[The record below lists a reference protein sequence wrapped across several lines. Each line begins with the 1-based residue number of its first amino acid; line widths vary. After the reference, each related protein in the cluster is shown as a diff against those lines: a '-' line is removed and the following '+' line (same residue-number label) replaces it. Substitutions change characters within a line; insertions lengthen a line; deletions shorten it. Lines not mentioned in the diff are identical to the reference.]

1 MTIIHTH
8 PSHGIAAQAL
18 NDILGDFNIP
28 LPTDGNGPRIKFT
41 GTIPPPEQTKSE
53 KICLS
58 LVGGIPALACAV
70 TAAQIFQA
78 RGGEQQTVEIDL
90 RRGHNYIDPDIGM
103 TPSLNGQEITLDVV
117 AGNPFSRNIFET
129 RDGKWAVLSAV
140 YVDLAYQWT
149 ALLECSMTESGVRE
163 AVKKLDAS
171 DLETLAA
178 KAHMPMAICQSEVAW
193 TNHPQGSHMAKL
205 PIVPVKE
212 WAGANHDT
220 HRPRPAQPGL
230 PRNPSRPLSGLKVIA
245 ITHAIAGPAT
255 GRTLAEHGAS
265 VLQVMFTHGFE
276 HAFVYTYANLGTAS
290 TRLNLNRESD
300 RDRLWTLVRGA
311 HVWIDSYREGAIA
324 KFGFSDDEIR
334 KANPGMIIS
343 HIRCYGT
350 SGPWAW
356 KPGFD
361 MQGSASSGLMYLMGQ
376 GVGDGRPQWP
386 PGMVINDYTTAYFG
400 ALAIMGIILR
410 RCRGQSSWSQGW
422 NVSPSLCGTAM
433 GILKFFK
440 TNSLPIAD
448 LEASVD
454 SALPPE
460 TLEGETPLGYL
471 RTLAP
476 LPHMSATPLRYE
488 HGLLMTMGSAR
499 PVFPGHDDGY
509 DVTKLTPWTRRE
521 LIAHLGV
528 AVTGKLEK
536 LRALGALERDALK
549 KKCQYSS

>member
-1 MTIIHTH
+1 MTINRTH
-8 PSHGIAAQAL
+8 QSHSIAAQAL
-18 NDILGDFNIP
+18 SDILHDFNIP
-28 LPTDGNGPRIKFT
+28 HPTDENGPRIQFI

-53 KICLS
+53 KICFS

-70 TAAQIFQA
+70 TAAQIFEA
-78 RGGEQQTVEIDL
+78 RGGDRQTVEIDL
-90 RRGHNYIDPDIGM
+90 RRGHNYIDPDIGT

-117 AGNPFSRNIFET
+117 AGNPFTTNIFET

-149 ALLECSMTESGVRE
+149 ALLQCSMTESGVRE
-163 AVKKLDAS
+163 AVKKWDAS

-178 KAHMPMAICQSEVAW
+178 KANMPMAICQSEVGW

-205 PIVPVKE
+205 PIVPVEE
-212 WAGANHDT
+212 WAGDNNDA
-220 HRPRPAQPGL
+220 HRPRAL
-230 PRNPSRPLSGLKVIA
+230 DLDFPRNPSRPLSGLKVIA

-300 RDRLWTLVRGA
+300 RTRLWTLVRDA
-311 HVWIDSYREGAIA
+311 HVWIDSYREGAIS

-343 HIRCYGT
+343 HVRCYGT

-361 MQGSASSGLMYLMGQ
+361 MQGSASSGLMHLMGQ

-410 RCRGQSSWSQGW
+410 RCQGRSAWSQGW

-440 TNSLPIAD
+440 TSTIQIAD
-448 LEASVD
+448 SEAGVD
-454 SALPPE
+454 SALPPK
-460 TLEGETPLGYL
+460 TLESETPLGYL

-476 LPHMSATPLRYE
+476 LPNMSVTPLHYE
-488 HGLLMTMGSAR
+488 HGLLMAMGSAR
-499 PVFPGHDDGY
+499 PVFPGFDDGY
-509 DVTKLTPWTRRE
+509 DVTKLTPWNKQE
-521 LIAHLGV
+521 FIHHLRV
-528 AVTGKLEK
+528 AVTRKLEN
-536 LRALGALERDALK
+536 LRALGALERDAMIIRSTTK
-549 KKCQYSS
+549 